1 MEGQEGG
8 RGGADY
14 CVVFR
19 RSTPVTSVTLPLI
32 VSQEAGKKGRE
43 ELGEEG
49 RRWEGSAPRDE
60 RAPLANTQGSDI

>member
-1 MEGQEGG
+1 MGMKGVGQHGG
-8 RGGADY
+8 RDADY

-32 VSQEAGKKGRE
+32 VSQEDRRKLWE

-49 RRWEGSAPRDE
+49 RR
-60 RAPLANTQGSDI
+60 